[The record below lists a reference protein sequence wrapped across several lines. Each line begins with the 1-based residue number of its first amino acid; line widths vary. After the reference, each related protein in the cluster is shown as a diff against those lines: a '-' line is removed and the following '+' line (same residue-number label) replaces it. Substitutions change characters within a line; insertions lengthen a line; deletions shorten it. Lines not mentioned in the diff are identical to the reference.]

1 MARRFSQWGNDLY
14 TGARSYDVVGKRRT
28 FFLLALATILISVAI
43 LGIRGLNLGIEFRGG
58 SQFTLTNVDTSDQ
71 TSAVDAVTSVS
82 PSEVARVANVG
93 TNALRV
99 QTSELTDIEV
109 QEVRQALADAYGVTA
124 DDVASSYVGPT
135 WGQDVSTKAFTGIA
149 VFLVLVML
157 VMSLYFRA
165 WRSAAATILALFH
178 DLIITLGVY
187 ALVGWEVSPATI
199 IGLLTILAYS
209 IYDTVVV
216 FDKVRENT
224 DNLNGQYLATYAERA
239 NLAVNQT
246 MVRSINTSV
255 VALLPVASILFIGA
269 FLLGAGTLRD
279 ISLALFVGMGIGT
292 YSSIF
297 LATPIQVA
305 LREREPAIREHNEQV
320 AAVRE
325 ARATGADPSQVVG
338 VSLTQGLT
346 RRTLC
351 QVSDW
356 LTVRNQRN
364 GNADVVAGTT
374 GTSRSPVIYP

>member
-1 MARRFSQWGNDLY
+1 MARGFSQWGNDLY

-28 FFLLALATILISVAI
+28 FFLLALATMLICVAI
-43 LGIRGLNLGIEFRGG
+43 LGFRGLNLGIEFRGG

-82 PSEVARVANVG
+82 PSEVARVAKLG

-124 DDVASSYVGPT
+124 EDVASSYVGPT

-224 DNLNGQYLATYAERA
+224 DNLNEQYLATYAERA

-305 LREREPAIREHNEQV
+305 LREREPAIREHNAQV

-325 ARATGADPSQVVG
+325 ARATGADASQVVG
-338 VSLTQGLT
+338 VSLTQGADEKNI
-346 RRTLC
+346 
-351 QVSDW
+351 VPG
-356 LTVRNQRN
+356 VRLANRAQPKKRK
-364 GNADVVAGTT
+364 
-374 GTSRSPVIYP
+374 R